1 MVREF
6 ADEHIDGCN
15 HHSHRRIPPNAK
27 KALSAEFSHCEP
39 PWAGPSELDEFFTNF
54 IPIAFCVGHS
64 VGRHT
69 VVEKNFDVSF
79 LGGPLLSLQ
88 VPASHGDVAQERAR
102 VAGRPLFAQDSLVRG
117 PGFDRGGR
125 RALKQA
131 LPKGGLDLVL
141 QDSDPGGQK

>member
-1 MVREF
+1 
-6 ADEHIDGCN
+6 
-15 HHSHRRIPPNAK
+15 
-27 KALSAEFSHCEP
+27 
-39 PWAGPSELDEFFTNF
+39 
-54 IPIAFCVGHS
+54 
-64 VGRHT
+64 

-131 LPKGGLDLVL
+131 LPKGGLDPVL
-141 QDSDPGGQK
+141 GIRMFLGLQGSGSGSISQRYGFRILPLIPDPSLL